1 VSAYLKSTS
10 PSATF
15 AATWDTHIP
24 LRSSPKWV
32 PLLGVALFVLAVA
45 GIVMGHCSNP
55 NAEGEGDVAADA
67 QN

>member
-1 VSAYLKSTS
+1 MGHAHSAPELPEVTDE
-10 PSATF
+10 
-15 AATWDTHIP
+15 AADT
-24 LRSSPKWV
+24 PKWV